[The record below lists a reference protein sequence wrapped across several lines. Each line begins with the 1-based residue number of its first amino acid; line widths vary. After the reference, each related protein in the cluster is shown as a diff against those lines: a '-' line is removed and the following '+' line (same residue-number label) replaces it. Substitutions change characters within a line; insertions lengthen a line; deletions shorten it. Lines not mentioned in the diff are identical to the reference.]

1 MAEQSATK
9 HLDLAESQLA
19 EAEEL
24 FDEGRKGI
32 GSYAELRAER
42 LIATAGLHLGIATAK
57 MNEAPFNALNNRAD
71 PA

>member
-1 MAEQSATK
+1 MPEQSATK

-19 EAEEL
+19 QAEAL

-32 GSYAELRAER
+32 GSYNEVKAER
-42 LIATAGLHLGIATAK
+42 LIQTASLHLGIATAK
-57 MNEAPFNALNNRAD
+57 MSEAPFNALNNLAD